1 MKTKKLKINIPSS
14 MNEISLGRYQEFVTQ
29 TDREDLTEQEIA
41 VAMLDIFLDIKS
53 TDSLQMTFKS
63 MTEIGN
69 KLAEVLS
76 EKPTLIQKF
85 KMGDTEFGFI
95 PKLDDMT
102 FGEYIDLDTY
112 ISDWSQ
118 MHKAMAVL
126 FRPIAYRKGMKYTL
140 TDYEGDLFH
149 EAMKD
154 MPLAVAMGSLVFFY
168 RLERELQNNMIPF
181 LEEEAKEIQ
190 TALQQS
196 GVGINQSI
204 NSRKET

>member
-29 TDREDLTEQEIA
+29 TDREDLTEQDIA
-41 VAMLDIFLDIKS
+41 IAMLDIFLDIKS
-53 TDSLQMTFKS
+53 TKSLEMTFKS

-95 PKLDDMT
+95 PKLDEMT

-126 FRPIAYRKGMKYTL
+126 FRPIALRKGMKYTL
-140 TDYEGDLFH
+140 TDYEGDLYH
-149 EAMKD
+149 EAMKN
-154 MPLAVAMGSLVFFY
+154 MPLSVAMGSLVFFY
-168 RLERELQNNMIPF
+168 RLERELQNSMIPF

-204 NSRKET
+204 NLRKET